1 MPTRRHIVM
10 GALTTPLFLQGHAV
24 AAPRCVPDPKRGGE
38 LCKAYVDVTDAYQET
53 YYARREPAA
62 VWIACVAVVFAK
74 YGHVVQQPR
83 IAEEAYG
90 SLDAVP
96 LDKGAKVAAALARK
110 WKDDDGSS
118 FTISVEPMFDGE
130 TENTKFDQAALI
142 TTVSQGDPVIIM
154 GKSRPV
160 VLTALAYSPE
170 GSSEKL
176 VAGFVFDPL
185 PMIGPRALNIG
196 EVVPKSAGG
205 DLRFAVHLKLD
216 KA

>member
-1 MPTRRHIVM
+1 MPTRRHFVT
-10 GALTTPLFLQGHAV
+10 GALTIPLLLPRYAA

-53 YYARREPAA
+53 YFARREPAA

-90 SLDAVP
+90 GLDAIA
-96 LDKGAKVAAALARK
+96 LDKGAKVAMALARR
-110 WKDDDGSS
+110 WKDDDGTAFS
-118 FTISVEPMFDGE
+118 ISVEPVFDVE
-130 TENTKFDQAALI
+130 TASAKFDQAALI
-142 TTVSQGDPVIIM
+142 ETVSKGDPVILM
-154 GKSRPV
+154 GASRPV

-170 GSSEKL
+170 GSSQKL

-185 PMIGPRALNIG
+185 PMIGPRALNVG
-196 EVVPKSAGG
+196 EIVPQSAGG

-216 KA
+216 GV